1 MSRWRRCCDLPAR
14 KIPDEVMLPLAG
26 RLHRYLIPQEH
37 IGYVVYPVMKVSS
50 GHMKCS
56 EEIAEGSRLE
66 SARCEE
72 SNEVLKWWEAG
83 PC

>member
-1 MSRWRRCCDLPAR
+1 
-14 KIPDEVMLPLAG
+14 MLSLAG
-26 RLHRYLIPQEH
+26 RLHRYLIPQAH
-37 IGYVVYPVMKVSS
+37 IGYVVTSVMNVSS

-66 SARCEE
+66 PARCEE

-83 PC
+83 PCWLLRRGAGRENM